1 MIILPSLESL
11 YLLRTDIT
19 KLWEDHRH
27 SVLTCTPNLKKLEV
41 KCCDNLKYL
50 FSSTVCTSPFPLE
63 RLSIR
68 FCKGM
73 EEVVAI
79 TEEPRSKAMS
89 ALSVSLLFSKLKLL
103 SLRDLPKLKQ
113 FCKGD
118 SVEFPLLSN
127 LTIYKCSEL
136 TAFIVDSTANE
147 KQLEEMDKQ
156 PLFSHKVIFFL
167 ILF

>member
-1 MIILPSLESL
+1 MIIFPRLESL
-11 YLLRTDIT
+11 DLWGINIT

-27 SVLTCTPNLKKLEV
+27 SVLTCMPNLKELDV
-41 KCCDNLKYL
+41 RWCDNLKYL

-63 RLSIR
+63 RLSIEW
-68 FCKGM
+68 CMGM

-89 ALSVSLLFSKLKLL
+89 ALSVSLLFSKLELL
-103 SLRDLPKLKQ
+103 SLRDLQKLKQ

-118 SVEFPLLSN
+118 SAEFPLLSE
-127 LTIYKCSEL
+127 LRIQGCSEL
-136 TAFIVDSTANE
+136 RAFIVDSTANE

-156 PLFSHKVIFFL
+156 PLFSHKVIFS
-167 ILF
+167 

>member
-1 MIILPSLESL
+1 MIIFPRLESL
-11 YLLRTDIT
+11 DLREINIT

-27 SVLTCTPNLKKLEV
+27 SVLTCMPNLKELSV
-41 KCCDNLKYL
+41 ADCDNLKYL

-63 RLSIR
+63 RLSIEW
-68 FCKGM
+68 CMGM

-89 ALSVSLLFSKLKLL
+89 ALSVSLLFSKLELL
-103 SLRDLPKLKQ
+103 SLRDLQKLKQ

-118 SVEFPLLSN
+118 IVEFPLLSK
-127 LTIYKCSEL
+127 LRIHECSEVR
-136 TAFIVDSTANE
+136 AFIVDSTANE

-156 PLFSHKVIFFL
+156 PLFSHKVIFS
-167 ILF
+167 